1 VTTASDFRGKCH
13 GYLWHMSWMSVAYAT
28 HHRVGCRFSYFLLFL
43 SSFTIFLRN
52 FASTLEI
59 MFNVVE
65 EFGCL
70 QPHKKML
77 KLQNLLLAGEML
89 SATAC
94 DFTVTCVIPRKRS
107 NVK

>member
-1 VTTASDFRGKCH
+1 
-13 GYLWHMSWMSVAYAT
+13 MAYAT
-28 HHRVGCRFSYFLLFL
+28 HHHDGCRFSYFLPFL

-52 FASTLEI
+52 FASALEI

-77 KLQNLLLAGEML
+77 KLQILLLAGEML

-94 DFTVTCVIPRKRS
+94 EFTVTCVIPRKRS